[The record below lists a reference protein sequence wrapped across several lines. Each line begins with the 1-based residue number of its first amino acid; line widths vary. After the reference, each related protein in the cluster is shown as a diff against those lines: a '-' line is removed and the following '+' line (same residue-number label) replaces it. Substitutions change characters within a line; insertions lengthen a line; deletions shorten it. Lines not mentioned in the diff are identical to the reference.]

1 MSEQLSLSQELRQAR
16 EARGESLEQVHQR
29 TGIALTILKGL
40 EEGDFDVVE
49 PVYAR
54 LAIDHYA
61 THLGLDGKAFEAR
74 LRDEVVASRP
84 PPVEMRAGRKTSPLP
99 TPTPSPLTDLLR
111 QQPPGRLATAA
122 VVVVVLAIVLYLL
135 GSDDSP
141 ATGYTPPPSAT
152 AVADR
157 STPPPAPLPR
167 STYSQS
173 TAGSSTDGVAST
185 QTASGGATRD
195 ASPAAEPVGTPP
207 TRRPPETAMSATPTS
222 ATAAPAPATAEAPA
236 PQAADAA
243 DESPAEAA
251 APESVTATAEEVE
264 AAAAP
269 AGADE
274 AAPVDVDDSQVSDAS
289 EESAAPASPEAADA
303 TQTETTA
310 MSDAP
315 EAVVSTAAPETPA
328 LETPALETP
337 ALETPA
343 LETPA
348 LETAGAEESLADAT
362 PDQTAAES
370 GEPPVLAPTG
380 DLVLQVDAL
389 DSTWVQIQW
398 DDDDGVVEIIPEGE
412 QRLFAAQ
419 REFLVRAGRA
429 HGVHFRFQGQLL
441 GAGRL
446 GDPTKVL
453 RFRAT
458 ADGVQLLGP
467 DLEPLG
473 PVAQVQPDTTE
484 SPGRDR
490 P

>member
-74 LRDEVVASRP
+74 LRDEVAASRP
-84 PPVEMRAGRKTSPLP
+84 PPVEMRAGRETSPLP
-99 TPTPSPLTDLLR
+99 TPAPSPLTDLLR

-122 VVVVVLAIVLYLL
+122 VVVVVVLAIVLYLL

-173 TAGSSTDGVAST
+173 TPESPTDRATST
-185 QTASGGATRD
+185 QTASGGPSSGVTRN
-195 ASPAAEPVGTPP
+195 ASPAAESAGTPP
-207 TRRPPETAMSATPTS
+207 ARRPPATAAPATPAS
-222 ATAAPAPATAEAPA
+222 ATAAPAPATAEAP
-236 PQAADAA
+236 PSLAASAA
-243 DESPAEAA
+243 DESPAEA
-251 APESVTATAEEVE
+251 PESVSVMANEVE
-264 AAAAP
+264 TAAAP
-269 AGADE
+269 AVADE
-274 AAPVDVDDSQVSDAS
+274 AARVDAANNVADSQVSDAS
-289 EESAAPASPEAADA
+289 EASAASASPEAADA
-303 TQTETTA
+303 AQSETTA
-310 MSDAP
+310 TPDAP
-315 EAVVSTAAPETPA
+315 EVTVSTAAPETPA
-328 LETPALETP
+328 PETPAP
-337 ALETPA
+337 
-343 LETPA
+343 
-348 LETAGAEESLADAT
+348 ETAGADESLAAAS
-362 PDQTAAES
+362 PDQAAPES
-370 GEPPVLAPTG
+370 GDSPVLAPTG

-441 GAGRL
+441 GEGRL

>member
-337 ALETPA
+337 ALET
-343 LETPA
+343 
-348 LETAGAEESLADAT
+348 AGAEESLADAT